1 MCLSYLICKIEVL
14 TQAICNKI
22 YKVLNSFPETQDLP
36 SVSDSFYINTVFDKK
51 VFGCCLVKDPPI
63 ISVWDPNSCPWD
75 RGVWT
80 WNLWTAGPAQ
90 ASGSLVRGVYTQM
103 SHWPFGK
110 EIQSS
115 EALVPNDSGIFQSL
129 SLLWGEVRE
138 DGVSSTFFV
147 SFLNKLLR
155 ISGTGLMPIA
165 FTFI

>member
-14 TQAICNKI
+14 TQAICSKI

-90 ASGSLVRGVYTQM
+90 ASGSLVRGKHKWVIDRLEKKFRALKPLYLMTQAFFRVFHSCEVKSGRM
-103 SHWPFGK
+103 GWVPPFLFPFWTNCW
-110 EIQSS
+110 EYL
-115 EALVPNDSGIFQSL
+115 ELA
-129 SLLWGEVRE
+129 
-138 DGVSSTFFV
+138 
-147 SFLNKLLR
+147 
-155 ISGTGLMPIA
+155 
-165 FTFI
+165 